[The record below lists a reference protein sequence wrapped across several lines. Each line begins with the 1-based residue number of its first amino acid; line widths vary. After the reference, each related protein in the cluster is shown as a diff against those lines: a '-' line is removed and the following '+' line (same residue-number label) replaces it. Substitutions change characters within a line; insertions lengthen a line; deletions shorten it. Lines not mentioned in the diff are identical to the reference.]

1 MNTSIFITGIT
12 GFLGKSLLRKIN
24 PEQYNKVYFLI
35 RNSESEL
42 IKTFPE
48 NFIPVI
54 GDLHKPESYE
64 KILAEMEIDTV
75 IHLASV
81 TGKVSPQEY
90 EEVIVKGTKNLLEK
104 CKENKVN
111 NIIYLSSIAAKFEK
125 IKRYHYGLAKKKAEN
140 IIANGGLNYSII
152 RPTMILGEN
161 SAVFEGFSNL
171 ANLPVI
177 PVFGKGNTMLQ
188 PIDVEDVS
196 NIIISIL
203 EADNCNNKI
212 IEIAGPNI
220 LSINDFL
227 KKIRVIKNNN
237 HDKSMRFF
245 HIPMGLTVLGL
256 TAIESFAYNSLPITI
271 GQLASFRNDSTIN
284 NTSVNFPYSKSNIK
298 LTDIDT
304 MIKSSLKS
312 NGNSTKKKSNNKGLI
327 RECKTFCK
335 YLSGLKANGYVI
347 ENYIK
352 YHNISNLENKKDKP
366 FFDKFL
372 IKLASLHPLLTKPID
387 IYTKFLKPQTVLRY
401 KLSYLLA
408 ILEVSPPYYKNIETT
423 EGIEKYKFLL
433 LLVLKGGVFGVQL
446 LVSIILLLPFDLF
459 FKLINKSSKGG
470 KNV

>member
-1 MNTSIFITGIT
+1 MKTSIFITGIT
-12 GFLGKSLLRKIN
+12 GFLGKSLLKKIN

-35 RNSESEL
+35 RNSDSEL

-64 KILAEMEIDTV
+64 KTLAEMEIDTV

-90 EEVIVKGTKNLLEK
+90 EKTIVTGTKNLLEK
-104 CKENKVN
+104 CKENKVS

-125 IKRYHYGLAKKKAEN
+125 IKKYHYGLAKREAEN
-140 IIANGGLNYSII
+140 IIANSGLKYSII
-152 RPTMILGEN
+152 RPTMILGKS

-171 ANLPVI
+171 ATLPI
-177 PVFGKGNTMLQ
+177 TPVFGKGNTMLQ
-188 PIDVEDVS
+188 PIDVDDVS

-203 EADNCNNKI
+203 ETDNCNNKI
-212 IEIAGPNI
+212 VEIAGPNI

-227 KKIRVIKNNN
+227 KKIRAIKNNN
-237 HDKSMRFF
+237 YDKSIRFM

-256 TAIESFAYNSLPITI
+256 TVLETFAYKFLPITI

-284 NTSVNFPYSKSNIK
+284 NTSVNFPYSKSNIE

-312 NGNSTKKKSNNKGLI
+312 DGNSTKKSNNNKGLI

-335 YLSGLKANGYVI
+335 YLSGLKANEYVI
-347 ENYIK
+347 ANYIK
-352 YHNISNLENKKDKP
+352 YHNISNLENKKNKP

-372 IKLASLHPLLTKPID
+372 IKLASLHPFLTKPID

-408 ILEVSPPYYKNIETT
+408 ILEVSPPYYQNIDTT
-423 EGIEKYKFLL
+423 EGIEKFKFLL
-433 LLVLKGGVFGVQL
+433 LLGLKGGIFVLQL
-446 LVSIILLLPFDLF
+446 VISIILLLPFDLF
-459 FKLINKSSKGG
+459 FILINKSSKGG